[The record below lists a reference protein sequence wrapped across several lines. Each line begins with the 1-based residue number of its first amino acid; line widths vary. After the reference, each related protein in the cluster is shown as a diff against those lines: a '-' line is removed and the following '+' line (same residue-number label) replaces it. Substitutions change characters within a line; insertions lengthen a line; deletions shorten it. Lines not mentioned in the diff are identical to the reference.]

1 MKEYQVVNFVDDPN
15 DSSSV
20 SASRMQILL
29 NQQAM
34 QGWELK
40 QAVSTR
46 VNNLLLIFER
56 NQKSA

>member
-1 MKEYQVVNFVDDPN
+1 VKEYQVVSFVNDPN

-29 NQQAM
+29 NQHAM
-34 QGWELK
+34 QGWELR
-40 QAVSTR
+40 QAVNTG

-56 NQKSA
+56 NQQSA